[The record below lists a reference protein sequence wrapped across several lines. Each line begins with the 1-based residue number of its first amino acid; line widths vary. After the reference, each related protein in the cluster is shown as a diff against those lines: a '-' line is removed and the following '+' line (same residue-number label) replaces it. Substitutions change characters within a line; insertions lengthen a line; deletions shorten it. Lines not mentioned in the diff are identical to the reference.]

1 MSDRSFEANSFG
13 SRPRTRGIAAYEM
26 FAHGDRG
33 PMIDLQLVRH
43 NRITAREYNRMWE
56 HVLAL
61 FTLQGSRLTSEA
73 LRILVNAED
82 IHVRAIRAEFR
93 SYISLLQNDDDRY
106 SMEFERDTEISE
118 LTRVKGIGEAD
129 LIARRAD
136 MQSPLRVATKVVN
149 VLLKMETTRRA
160 FSRTIQAFARIRQ

>member
-1 MSDRSFEANSFG
+1 
-13 SRPRTRGIAAYEM
+13 
-26 FAHGDRG
+26 
-33 PMIDLQLVRH
+33 MIDLQLVRH

-73 LRILVNAED
+73 LRILVN
-82 IHVRAIRAEFR
+82 
-93 SYISLLQNDDDRY
+93 
-106 SMEFERDTEISE
+106 
-118 LTRVKGIGEAD
+118 VKGIGEAD